1 MSKKRDRTK
10 RPTTAGGRA
19 GNIGSDLARK
29 AAANK
34 AAKSMRTRRV
44 STNSRITFGLLAVVL
59 VGLAGLFVYVQN
71 SSDKAQQAAG
81 DRIVR
86 ADSHRLTAA
95 ENGKV
100 TIVEFLDF
108 ECPSCGQAFPG
119 VEKLRQEYAGK
130 ITYVVRNFPLSQHA
144 NAQNAARAAEAAARQ
159 DTFEQMYVKLFETQ
173 STWGGQQQDQSA
185 VFEGYAQ
192 QIGLDMA
199 KFRADRDD
207 PATATRIRDDQSDGT
222 AAGVQSTPTFF
233 VNGQRFDGQPTYVGL
248 KAAVDAALAG

>member
-1 MSKKRDRTK
+1 MSKKRNRPD
-10 RPTTAGGRA
+10 RPTADGGRT
-19 GNIGSDLARK
+19 GGSGPERSRK
-29 AAANK
+29 ASDN
-34 AAKSMRTRRV
+34 AAKAMRARRV
-44 STNSRITFGLLAVVL
+44 STNTKITFGLLAIVL
-59 VGLAGLFVYVQN
+59 AGLAGLFVFVQN
-71 SSDKAQQAAG
+71 SSDKARQAAG
-81 DRIVR
+81 DRVVR

-95 ENGKV
+95 EDGKV

-119 VEKLRQEYAGK
+119 VERLRQEYAGK
-130 ITYVVRNFPLSQHA
+130 ITYVVRNFPLTQHA

-159 DTFEQMYVKLFETQ
+159 DKFEQMYVKLFENQ

-192 QIGLDMA
+192 QLGLDLA

-207 PATATRIRDDQSDGT
+207 PGTAARIRDDQSDGT
-222 AAGVQSTPTFF
+222 AAGVQSTPSFF
-233 VNGQRFDGQPTYVGL
+233 INGQRFDGQATYAGL

>member
-1 MSKKRDRTK
+1 MSKKRSRTN
-10 RPTTAGGRA
+10 RPTAAGGRA
-19 GNIGSDLARK
+19 GGSGPAGSRK
-29 AAANK
+29 AADK
-34 AAKSMRTRRV
+34 AAKAMRAPRV
-44 STNSRITFGLLAVVL
+44 STNSRITFGLLAIVL

-81 DRIVR
+81 DRVVR
-86 ADSHRLTAA
+86 ADSHRLTTAGD
-95 ENGKV
+95 GKV
-100 TIVEFLDF
+100 TMVEFLDF

-159 DTFEQMYVKLFETQ
+159 DKFEQMYVKLFETQ

-185 VFEGYAQ
+185 IFEGYAQ
-192 QIGLDMA
+192 QLGLDLA
-199 KFRADRDD
+199 KFRADRDSQ
-207 PATATRIRDDQSDGT
+207 ATAARIRDDQSDGT
-222 AAGVQSTPTFF
+222 AAGVQSTPSFF
-233 VNGQRFDGQPTYVGL
+233 VNGQRFDGQPTYAGL